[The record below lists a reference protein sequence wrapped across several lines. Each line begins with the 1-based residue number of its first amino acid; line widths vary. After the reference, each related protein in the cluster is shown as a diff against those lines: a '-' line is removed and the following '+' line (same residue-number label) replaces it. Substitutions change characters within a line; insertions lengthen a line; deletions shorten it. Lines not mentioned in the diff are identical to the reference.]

1 MDGSPEAVFKL
12 GNNAPATESGST
24 TQVTV
29 TTKDGSDMVTPG
41 VVSDEDD
48 AEPTINLSITEGNT
62 VIQWDLQKDITGNY
76 TQAVIIII
84 NIVIMFTIILAISMF
99 STVNII
105 SGKLYENKT
114 QTNLHRIIESPPS
127 RDTRKTG
134 YDNEHFYRQPHV

>member
-62 VIQWDLQKDITGNY
+62 VILEIAVTTTAPDVTLTIDGQTITPDEPTVRYRNTFLLCY
-76 TQAVIIII
+76 MAVL
-84 NIVIMFTIILAISMF
+84 NRTMFEFASTESF
-99 STVNII
+99 S
-105 SGKLYENKT
+105 GCK
-114 QTNLHRIIESPPS
+114 
-127 RDTRKTG
+127 
-134 YDNEHFYRQPHV
+134 

>member
-62 VIQWDLQKDITGNY
+62 VILEIAVTTTAPDVTLTIDGQTITPDEPTVRYRNTFLLCY
-76 TQAVIIII
+76 MAVL
-84 NIVIMFTIILAISMF
+84 NRTMFEFTSTESF
-99 STVNII
+99 S
-105 SGKLYENKT
+105 GCK
-114 QTNLHRIIESPPS
+114 
-127 RDTRKTG
+127 
-134 YDNEHFYRQPHV
+134 

>member
-1 MDGSPEAVFKL
+1 MKYNVRLFSHRTSL
-12 GNNAPATESGST
+12 GP
-24 TQVTV
+24 
-29 TTKDGSDMVTPG
+29 TKGHHWELP
-41 VVSDEDD
+41 
-48 AEPTINLSITEGNT
+48 
-62 VIQWDLQKDITGNY
+62 KDITGNY

-84 NIVIMFTIILAISMF
+84 IIVIMFTIILAISMF

>member
-62 VIQWDLQKDITGNY
+62 VILEI
-76 TQAVIIII
+76 AVTTTAPDVTLTIDGT
-84 NIVIMFTIILAISMF
+84 NAMFKYY
-99 STVNII
+99 
-105 SGKLYENKT
+105 GKT
-114 QTNLHRIIESPPS
+114 TS
-127 RDTRKTG
+127 
-134 YDNEHFYRQPHV
+134 